1 MLMICVVLLWYLGRS
16 ETKLFPFYRLTID
29 PRIDQLP
36 FGLIAQLV
44 EYCTGIAGVGFGSRS
59 GLNFQA
65 FLSQLLK

>member
-44 EYCTGIAGVGFGSRS
+44 EYCTGIAGGRVRVPFRSEFS
-59 GLNFQA
+59 GLSFA
-65 FLSQLLK
+65 TA

>member
-36 FGLIAQLV
+36 FGLITQLV
-44 EYCTGIAGVGFGSRS
+44 EYCTGIAEVAFGSRS